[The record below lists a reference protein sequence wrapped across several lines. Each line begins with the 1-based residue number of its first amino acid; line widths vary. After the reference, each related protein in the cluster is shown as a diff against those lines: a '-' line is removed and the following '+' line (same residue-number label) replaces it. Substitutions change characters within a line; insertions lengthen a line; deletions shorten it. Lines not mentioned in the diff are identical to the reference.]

1 MTEMTLLLAAALVV
15 VVAVGYAHSLLYSG
29 KVVLCRAWPKDIVI
43 PRKQI
48 ISITQL

>member
-29 KVVLCRAWPKDIVI
+29 KVVLCEELGLK
-43 PRKQI
+43 
-48 ISITQL
+48 ISFFLANK